1 MIKKYRHPL
10 AIIICLVLGF
20 GGGILYCTNKNTPTI
35 PPIQQLINQDVGK
48 VQNVDFHFLESLE

>member
-1 MIKKYRHPL
+1 MIKKISLPL

-20 GGGILYCTNKNTPTI
+20 GGGILYTNKNTPTI

-48 VQNVDFHFLESLE
+48 VQNVDFSFLESLE